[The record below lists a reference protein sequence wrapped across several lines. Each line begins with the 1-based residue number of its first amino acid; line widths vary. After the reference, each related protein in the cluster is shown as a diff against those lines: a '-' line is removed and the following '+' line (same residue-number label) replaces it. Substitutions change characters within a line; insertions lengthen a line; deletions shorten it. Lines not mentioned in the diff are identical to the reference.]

1 MPLVTV
7 LCCNLQTGVKN
18 VFQWKEIA
26 LQENKTIF
34 LYYAYLFF

>member
-1 MPLVTV
+1 LVTV
-7 LCCNLQTGVKN
+7 LCCNFQAGVKS

-34 LYYAYLFF
+34 LYYVYPFF